1 MAHVLPPRR
10 LVAHD
15 DEVRGATTSARA
27 DPSRRG
33 ADHAPP
39 PDEPAPKAALLDR
52 RISELGLSIEG
63 SPVERLVERL
73 YDELDAHG
81 LGFKPPVYLS
91 DEWGCPE
98 ATPLIGVPFYL
109 ADPEL
114 SRVEAEAAAG
124 VEDEAE
130 AMRYMRHE
138 AGHAYNYAYRLY
150 DREDWRR
157 IFGPYSRPY
166 HDRYHVD
173 PFSREYVRHVLGW
186 YAQKHPDEDFA
197 ETFAVWLTPGLD
209 WRAEYDGWPALRK
222 LEYVDT
228 LMREIARDE
237 PPVAPKPEPEHL
249 PVSAMRLTVAEHYR
263 SLAAHIPIEDE
274 KLFDGDLRTI
284 FGTPASG
291 VGRPAT
297 ESADARAVFEDAG
310 PDAGRRTPDAG
321 ATPGGQQG
329 AGDFIRRHARELVNR
344 IGYWTGEGP
353 ALVRAFVEHL
363 AKRADALG
371 LVVVGLEA
379 STLIELTAFG
389 TAVMMNYRY
398 TDQLGHRR
406 EPS

>member
-1 MAHVLPPRR
+1 MP
-10 LVAHD
+10 HD
-15 DEVRGATTSARA
+15 DDKR
-27 DPSRRG
+27 
-33 ADHAPP
+33 
-39 PDEPAPKAALLDR
+39 AALLDR

-63 SPVERLVERL
+63 SPVERLVQRL
-73 YDELDAHG
+73 YEELDARG
-81 LGFKPPVYLS
+81 LAFHPPVYLS

-138 AGHAYNYAYRLY
+138 AGHALNYAYRLY

-197 ETFAVWLTPGLD
+197 ETFAVWLTPGID

-222 LEYVDT
+222 LEYVDAV
-228 LMREIARDE
+228 MSEIAATDPPIAPE
-237 PPVAPKPEPEHL
+237 PSPEHL

-263 SLAAHIPIEDE
+263 SIAASLPIDDE
-274 KLFDGDLRTI
+274 KLFDGDLKTI
-284 FGTPASG
+284 FSTEASG
-291 VGRPAT
+291 IGRQASETVTDSEEDPRTSQPAG
-297 ESADARAVFEDAG
+297 EFL
-310 PDAGRRTPDAG
+310 
-321 ATPGGQQG
+321 
-329 AGDFIRRHARELVNR
+329 RRHSRELVGR
-344 IGYWTGEGP
+344 IGFWTGEGP
-353 ALVRAFVEHL
+353 ALVRAFIEHL
-363 AKRADALG
+363 ARRADELN
-371 LVVVGLEA
+371 LVLAGLEA
-379 STLIELTAFG
+379 SALIELTAFG
-389 TAVMMNYRY
+389 TAVMMNFRY